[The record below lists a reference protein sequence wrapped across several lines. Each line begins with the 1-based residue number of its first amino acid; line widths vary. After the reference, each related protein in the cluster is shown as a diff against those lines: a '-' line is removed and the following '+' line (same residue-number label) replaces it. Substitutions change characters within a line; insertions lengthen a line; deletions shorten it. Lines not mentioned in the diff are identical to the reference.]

1 MESSVISSS
10 VSSKLLSPFPQ
21 NSIAVGSTWMLSS
34 MLLTTYYST
43 AFLKYNGKQRGVTSK
58 NDFQNRQSQ
67 ILASTSATTSTTS
80 ATSASASNQIAT
92 QQKILTFLSK
102 LYSRPQLLTIYRLSG
117 SFLLGIFAHPQ
128 FFQWRDRWM
137 KSRSVMKDFTLP
149 AIFMFLA
156 NYCNVIALDR
166 LGISL
171 TYTSK
176 CGIPILTGE
185 LLFLLV
191 MG

>member
-67 ILASTSATTSTTS
+67 ILASTSATTS
-80 ATSASASNQIAT
+80 ATSASASNLIAT